1 MMKQPFT
8 NVGNITKGANFQ
20 GKRRNSVSVEMSIT
34 HLCGSVKKL
43 DIQDQEG
50 ALSQKYI
57 LEPIR

>member
-1 MMKQPFT
+1 M
-8 NVGNITKGANFQ
+8 GNITKGANFQ

-34 HLCGSVKKL
+34 HLCESVKKL

-57 LEPIR
+57 LDPIR